1 MTVMLWQPAIY
12 LKKQFTVKNVVIFAK
27 FIVKSVVKN
36 IKFVVIFVIV
46 CHTIFAS

>member
-12 LKKQFTVKNVVIFAK
+12 LKKQFAVKNVVIFAK

-36 IKFVVIFVIV
+36 IKFVVIFVIA

>member
-12 LKKQFTVKNVVIFAK
+12 LKKQFAVKNVVIFAK
-27 FIVKSVVKN
+27 FAVKN
-36 IKFVVIFVIV
+36 VVIFAKFVVIFVIV